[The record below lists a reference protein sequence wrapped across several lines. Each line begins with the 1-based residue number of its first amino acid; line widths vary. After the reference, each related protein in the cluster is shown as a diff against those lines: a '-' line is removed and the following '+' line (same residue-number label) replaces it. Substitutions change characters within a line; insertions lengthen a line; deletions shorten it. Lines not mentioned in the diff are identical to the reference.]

1 MSLMVSSL
9 VSAAYGDGRRPFMA
23 VVELLPIPR
32 PDRPIDVKKQFAI
45 AIWRDDG
52 IDAVGLEV
60 FVRLK
65 DAFGRRPV
73 ILALVY
79 YNCPML
85 CTQVLNGLVASLN
98 VMSLS
103 AGTDFDVLASHTPLQ
118 VA

>member
-1 MSLMVSSL
+1 MMVSSL

-65 DAFGRRPV
+65 DAFIAASRSHTGNDLERLDEQMPLQGPQHDLPDA
-73 ILALVY
+73 IDK
-79 YNCPML
+79 
-85 CTQVLNGLVASLN
+85 TQVG
-98 VMSLS
+98 
-103 AGTDFDVLASHTPLQ
+103 
-118 VA
+118 